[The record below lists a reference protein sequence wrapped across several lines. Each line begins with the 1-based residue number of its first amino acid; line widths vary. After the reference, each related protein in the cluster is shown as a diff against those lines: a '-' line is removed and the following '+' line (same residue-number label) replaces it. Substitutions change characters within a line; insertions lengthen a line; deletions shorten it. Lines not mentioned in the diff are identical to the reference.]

1 MIAAIS
7 IVPIVIL
14 AVIVLVQRATIRRM
28 RARMM
33 QRTRNDMCALADV
46 LLGESAGHGN
56 GLSPDDAAAW
66 DDIKQRLV

>member
-66 DDIKQRLV
+66 DDITRRL